1 MSRTLEAVV
10 DRSGNISLLKKVRL
24 KRKSRALVT
33 ILDEEPKQ
41 PHDPD
46 VRMPTN
52 EAISDREVLSV
63 WADREE
69 SPQEIAQKIRANN
82 RATT

>member
-1 MSRTLEAVV
+1 MQTLEAVV
-10 DRSGNISLLKKVRL
+10 DRSGKISLLKKVRL

-41 PHDPD
+41 PYDAD

-52 EAISDREVLSV
+52 EVISDREVLTV

-69 SPQEIAQKIRANN
+69 SAQEIAQKIRANN

>member
-1 MSRTLEAVV
+1 MQTLEAVV
-10 DRSGNISLLKKVRL
+10 DRSGKISLLEKVRL

-41 PHDPD
+41 PNDAD
-46 VRMPTN
+46 VRLPTN
-52 EAISDREVLSV
+52 EVISDREVLSL
-63 WADREE
+63 WANREE
-69 SPQEIAQKIRANN
+69 SAQEIARKIRANN